1 MRTAAQMKGT
11 LQACHDA
18 GDHDEALDVAT
29 DMTLEVEAVRRTLVE
44 KMLELAADLDAGAT
58 RLAEDGTV
66 NELGVVQHRGA
77 EVDRLCGVYR
87 TLAKYAERAQKAA
100 GIDPN
105 A

>member
-1 MRTAAQMKGT
+1 MRTAKQMRAT

-29 DMTLEVEAVRRTLVE
+29 DVTLEVKDVRQTLVE
-44 KMLELAADLDAGAT
+44 KMLELAADLDARAT
-58 RLAEDGTV
+58 RLAEDGHV
-66 NELGVVQHRGA
+66 NELGVVQHRGS
-77 EVDRLCGVYR
+77 EIDRLCGIYR
-87 TLAKYAERAQKAA
+87 TLARYAERAQKAA